1 MRRVVDEKEEEK
13 ICKLNKEGKTWQ
25 EIRELTGWSW
35 KPIKRV
41 LDKHGLK
48 QNVKKQGIPYEFYEP
63 IFKLYES
70 GLTLKQ
76 IHENHYPQFTS
87 DQINYICREKGI
99 TRKNGK
105 VANMNHDY
113 FESID
118 TPNKAYFLGLL
129 TADGSIVFNERK
141 GNSYSISLSLDVG
154 DKYII
159 EDLAKEVETDLKV
172 RVYRRNDGF
181 VAKGKEYR
189 EEAKLVLNSVKMAKD
204 LQALGVVRN
213 KSSELKV
220 IPNINEELYPHY
232 IRGFFDGN
240 GSVFIAGS
248 KSRRL
253 RIAFYSTH
261 EYCDNLN
268 HLLNEKYGT
277 TLNKV
282 YDKKNEKVSFISF
295 SAAKDIEI
303 IRNLF
308 YKDENCLCLERKKK
322 KFAA

>member
-25 EIRELTGWSW
+25 EISEITGWSW
-35 KPIKRV
+35 KPIKKV

-99 TRKNGK
+99 TRKSGK
-105 VANMNHDY
+105 VVNMNHDY
-113 FESID
+113 FEKID

-129 TADGSIVFNERK
+129 TADGSIVFNKNK
-141 GNSYSISLSLDVG
+141 GNSYSISLELDVK

-159 EDLAKEVETDLKV
+159 DSFAKEVETDLKV
-172 RVYRRNDGF
+172 RVYRRKDGF
-181 VAKGKEYR
+181 IAKGEGYR
-189 EEAKLVLNSVKMAKD
+189 EIARLMLNSVKMAED

-213 KSSELKV
+213 KSNELKV

-240 GSVFIAGS
+240 GSVFVN
-248 KSRRL
+248 SRNQKL

-303 IRNLF
+303 IKNLF

>member
-1 MRRVVDEKEEEK
+1 MRRIVDEKEEEK

-25 EIRELTGWSW
+25 EISEATGWSW
-35 KPIKRV
+35 KPIKKV

-48 QNVKKQGIPYEFYEP
+48 QNVKKQGIPYEFYES

-76 IHENHYPQFTS
+76 IHENHYPQFTT

-99 TRKNGK
+99 TRKSGK

-113 FESID
+113 FEKID

-129 TADGSIVFNERK
+129 TADGSILFNKNK
-141 GNSYSISLSLDVG
+141 GNSYSITLELDVK

-159 EDLAKEVETDLKV
+159 EAFAKEVETDLKV
-172 RVYRRNDGF
+172 RVYRRKDGF
-181 VAKGKEYR
+181 VAKGEEYR
-189 EEAKLVLNSVKMAKD
+189 ETARLMLHSVKMAEG

-213 KSSELKV
+213 KSNQLKV
-220 IPNINEELYPHY
+220 IPNINEDLYPHY

-240 GSVFIAGS
+240 GSVFIN
-248 KSRRL
+248 SRNQRL
-253 RIAFYSTH
+253 RVAFYSTH

-282 YDKKNEKVSFISF
+282 YDQKDEKVSFISF